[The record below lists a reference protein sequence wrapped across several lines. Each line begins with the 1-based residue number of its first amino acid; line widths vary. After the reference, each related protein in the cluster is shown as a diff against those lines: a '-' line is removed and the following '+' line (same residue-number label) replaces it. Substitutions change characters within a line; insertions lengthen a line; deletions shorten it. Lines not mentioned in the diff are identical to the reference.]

1 MIANRFNDFFTKI
14 GPSLASKILSLSTQG
29 GKKKAYMNRLTTKMQ
44 SSSGNFSMCQQVPMM
59 FLLLLVYLSAAACI
73 SEEIHFCPCW
83 RRDVLIFKYQMSST
97 NHKMLL
103 FVSWRNQHAII
114 RLATI

>member
-1 MIANRFNDFFTKI
+1 MVGKGYF
-14 GPSLASKILSLSTQG
+14 QG
-29 GKKKAYMNRLTTKMQ
+29 QRSIIKHTLQLFMNNMQ
-44 SSSGNFSMCQQVPMM
+44 SSSGNLSMCQQVPMM

-73 SEEIHFCPCW
+73 SEEINFCPCW
-83 RRDVLIFKYQMSST
+83 RRDVLTFKDQMSST

-103 FVSWRNQHAII
+103 FVSWRNQYAII